1 MLIHF
6 KKFTID
12 LLDMY
17 IVWYKRNW
25 LLELIVIRFIFLIL
39 IIFYIAKLYNANY
52 TINNKMFILLKQLL
66 EFIRKILVNNS

>member
-1 MLIHF
+1 MIHF

-39 IIFYIAKLYNANY
+39 IIFYIAKLYNTNY